1 MLRNLDHICFWLP
14 FSPHPSVDD
23 SVFAVHGCCCF
34 CINLCVCLQ
43 IGSEVY
49 LLSHLRGRKHQEA
62 VQRQHEGIEPSRED
76 IASYN
81 LKHIVD
87 APADKIDPKI
97 ALDKERQKALKK
109 RCKKIRLRMAAR

>member
-1 MLRNLDHICFWLP
+1 MIYNDQGICIV
-14 FSPHPSVDD
+14 VDV
-23 SVFAVHGCCCF
+23 SVF
-34 CINLCVCLQ
+34 Q

-62 VQRQHEGIEPSRED
+62 VQHQLEGVDPSRED
-76 IASYN
+76 LASYN
-81 LKHIVD
+81 LRHIVD

-109 RCKKIRLRMAAR
+109 RCKKIRLRMAARYAKEFYLSEMVYVTKMIQV

>member
-1 MLRNLDHICFWLP
+1 MLQF
-14 FSPHPSVDD
+14 
-23 SVFAVHGCCCF
+23 GCTHF
-34 CINLCVCLQ
+34 Q

-62 VQRQHEGIEPSRED
+62 VRHQHEGVDPSRED
-76 IASYN
+76 LASYN
-81 LKHIVD
+81 IQHIVD

-109 RCKKIRLRMAAR
+109 RCKKLRLRMAARYVKLYCALGCGLTKQMISNMNV

>member
-1 MLRNLDHICFWLP
+1 MDCGRCSGF
-14 FSPHPSVDD
+14 
-23 SVFAVHGCCCF
+23 
-34 CINLCVCLQ
+34 Q

-62 VQRQHEGIEPSRED
+62 VQHQHEGADPSREEL
-76 IASYN
+76 ATYN
-81 LKHIVD
+81 IRHIVD

-109 RCKKIRLRMAAR
+109 RCKKIRLRMAARYAKVFFILDRWNILPNY